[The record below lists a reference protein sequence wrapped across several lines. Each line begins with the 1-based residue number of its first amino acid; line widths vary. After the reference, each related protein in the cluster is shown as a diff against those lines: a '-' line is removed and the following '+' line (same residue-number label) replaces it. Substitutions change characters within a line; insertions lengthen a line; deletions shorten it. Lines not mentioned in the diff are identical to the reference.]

1 MLFIRLFYL
10 LRGYVIF
17 ECYGYFVEK
26 FLNIASKK
34 QIGLWGIKKIKDGG
48 VRARIGVKDFKLLK
62 GPAKKANV
70 KIKIISKRGFPFIL
84 HRYRKRTGVILGTVI
99 FFALLWVLSS
109 FIWSVEVVGNN
120 KVDTIQIVNSLNHS
134 GIKQGVLGMTCDTKK
149 ATLNLM
155 TEFSQISWADIT
167 IKGSKVIVSIKEGVV
182 PPTVISKDKPC
193 NIVARKD
200 GQIILLEVFEGVSA
214 VKKGDTV
221 SKGQLIVNGILDSST
236 QGVRKVHARA
246 MIRARTLT
254 TIKVEVPLKRQEN
267 MQTGNKYSRYVLQ
280 FGNISVKLYLG
291 NIKYETYQKE
301 EMINELSIGKDII
314 LPIRLINE
322 NIVQTEVRQIELTEN
337 EAKIEAEQLLLE
349 KEKNELTGL
358 FVKER
363 AINFY
368 IENNLAIFEG
378 EYVCEEDIGNEMAID

>member
-34 QIGLWGIKKIKDGG
+34 QISLWGIKKIKDGG
-48 VRARIGVKDFKLLK
+48 VRARISVKDFKLLK
-62 GPAKKANV
+62 VPAKKANV
-70 KIKIISKRGFPFIL
+70 KIKIISKRGLPFIL

-99 FFALLWVLSS
+99 FFALLWVMSS
-109 FIWSVEVVGNN
+109 FIWSVEVMGNH
-120 KVDTIQIVNSLNHS
+120 KVDASDILKSLNYS

-149 ATLNLM
+149 ATVNLM
-155 TEFSQISWADIT
+155 MEFPQISWADIS
-167 IKGSKVIVSIKEGVV
+167 IKGSKVIVNVKEGVV

-200 GQIILLEVFEGVSA
+200 GQIILLEVFEGSAA
-214 VKKGDTV
+214 VKKGYTV
-221 SKGQLIVNGILDSST
+221 SKGQLIVNGVLDSAT
-236 QGVRKVHARA
+236 FGVRKVHARA

-291 NIKYETYQKE
+291 KIKYETYRKE
-301 EMINELSIGKDII
+301 EKVNELSIGKEII
-314 LPIRLINE
+314 LPIRLVHE
-322 NIVQTEVRQIELTEN
+322 NIFQTEVRQIELTEN

-349 KEKNELTGL
+349 KEKTELMGL

-378 EYVCEEDIGNEMAID
+378 EYVCEEDIGNEIAIE